1 MLTRNILFSF
11 LLLLGSVL
19 SSGCTPS
26 ACPGKAGCTCD
37 DKNPCQNGYLCTEGT
52 CKPTAEETDNERP
65 TQEAPTEQDAGPTE
79 RCDPGSAGCRCLA
92 QESCAAGLRCEKGVC
107 QACQEGSAGCAC
119 KGGACDGAL
128 VCENNRCLRC
138 EGKAYCACYKNH
150 SCDVGARCDIA
161 NDGRK
166 TCKPCAALGEEGC
179 HCEQDSHCAAS
190 LLCVNKRCQPPAA
203 LAQLPKDPKCYSPCE
218 GNIRD
223 RDGTL
228 RPCHPTLRLIDGCLV
243 GQVCN
248 NGSCVSTAR
257 SEKLSATAYPFCM
270 QTSDCPSWQSCI
282 QGRCYSNCKVNAECP
297 EGTGCYA
304 YTCRKRCAIA
314 KAECPNHET
323 CQNVGSTQ
331 DEGFC
336 LPSVPRE
343 ADAPARSKISEVFQI
358 SEKELRFSNREPTA
372 EVAIANN
379 SDFEITLQITRES
392 DNTGASKPLAWL
404 SIDTCQT
411 YTNDALPRCQSFSNK
426 PTIQEPFTIS
436 LKGKSRI
443 ILNILNADKVP
454 QNKSTYVG
462 VLRFKNEALEQR
474 LDLTYRRSTQ
484 GRWMGKMYSFGHFED
499 THIDQF
505 PAPNNLDLRT
515 LKNAFLRRWLN
526 FKRREITFDQF
537 RAVLEALRTDSW
549 RSSRTQEACKRL
561 FSTQASEDVACY
573 PFSSQK
579 GYEILSDSQR
589 EAAVPSGITALDMA
603 LDVKEVT
610 GNQWEGRIVSEQ
622 TLHYPGD
629 PQIKVQFAETPGNS
643 SMSLL
648 TSLQAVVDLG
658 GRYAVAS
665 SGACTNPTTFQK
677 TTFPWFVP
685 GFTLDSSVRS
695 GSLFRERAE
704 CRSQTIPQSIPP
716 SATETQRAAILAYN
730 QSLSAAN
737 PIPNGRTLR
746 RTLELV
752 DGVLYENQV
761 FFAIIRERFT
771 SPFASSNNTEIAKD
785 WVRYGYV
792 LLQPT
797 ESEFKEADAQGSPAS
812 RCTDNASCGSNGI
825 CQNGV
830 CQGSNTLQQVTC
842 TPAIVRAAINRS
854 INKIED
860 LRSWSESDMTSLVSA
875 LMGKQ
880 RDEIANESSLHILRS
895 ENNGEIAYTYARD
908 GFQRFIHYFC
918 EETRQFNGGP
928 QNNPQDCPAA
938 SKVIYFETTL
948 SEQAMR
954 SHPCQNGLS
963 SANTCDIALE
973 QFRTNSSFREN
984 VPYRCVDT
992 NAVLCSN
999 NRKDLREGKIFF
1011 KPSTQTQFV
1020 SPLAPLEAAL
1030 LEAFR
1035 YRLKFQSRTGQSL
1048 GFAPTICD
1056 KSLGGQIPYCY
1067 DPAVI
1072 EEIEQRVNCLEAIFT
1087 EQTLSQTLSSH
1098 SRTQIKS
1105 FLEKAFS
1112 YSNRMVNGVLFTDLG
1127 FETLNAELKVML
1139 GDDAFTRSLNSRYDL
1154 ANSRLI
1160 SFEGDLLE
1168 PNGVR
1173 LSGALGNEMYH
1184 LYLSI
1189 HYYQMVLDRFYAQ
1202 ADTFLQSFRQSSTS
1216 FLTAASVSTSMRK
1229 LLLAASRKA
1238 RSWNVIAKKYHQIN
1252 RSDLA
1257 QRVLERAYLAAYLEQ
1272 IVFTQLLHNLM
1283 QTLDSK
1289 QIPQLRS
1296 DIEQLTLTYSAALL
1310 EMQESHQKVLKK
1322 LDFFGLPEGYIPF
1335 PALTRSAATASPLNA
1350 FSTSLITV
1358 KEKLATAHEK
1368 EQIAL
1373 QNNRSFETDAANFQ
1387 SEIVKLEQ
1395 NYNEQLIQ
1403 ICGELKEGDRSVP
1416 AVPKY
1421 AHLYR
1426 SGEISDPCGLVPG
1439 GALYNA
1445 YATLERV
1452 AQDMPQLEQQRSALY
1467 QRIDNEKQ
1475 RIQKFCNDRFQLADI
1490 AWSYQD
1496 KQKNLQLSRDT
1507 TDLIWQSSMRAMA
1520 GLAQISASSRCL
1532 SIGGTAVSTE
1542 CLNAKLSTT
1551 ARLVTLIAQE
1561 AAVAVLSVQMNNA
1574 RKEMAALQRDF
1585 SKVNIQI
1592 PCTVCPTDQPD
1603 CNQAGVAQISSQ
1615 NYLAQLTL
1623 ELEAF
1628 RLQMLTARYN
1638 ASLVLSQIVGLRQ
1651 RADRLLREQEDS
1663 TALLLN
1669 VQAAQNDPNIRIYKN
1684 DAILTAER
1692 TFEEAVQ
1699 EAYSLTLIYE
1709 YYTSSSY
1716 AQKNDLYLVRMISSG
1731 DKNLESYVSQLEQ
1744 AYRDFEERYGR
1755 PALRVMV
1762 LSLRDDILRI
1772 PHIAENG
1779 EARSL
1784 QERVQAF
1791 QQHLND
1797 PKNYTPEGYFH
1808 TSFSIS
1814 VDPKTSAVSPV
1825 TYGHKIVYLEA
1836 EIKATERGDDVG
1848 RVYLRQNGT
1857 GVIREAN
1864 DQFQYYALPER
1875 TAVINTFF
1883 NGHKTFD
1890 LSVYQNYRFQDRPL
1904 GNTQWQLLFN
1914 QASEKANQDIVLHS
1928 INDIVLYVYYQD
1940 FSKP

>member
-1 MLTRNILFSF
+1 MLTRNLLFSC
-11 LLLLGSVL
+11 LLLLGAAL
-19 SSGCTPS
+19 SYGCTPP
-26 ACPGKAGCTCD
+26 ACPGKAGCACD
-37 DKNPCQNGYLCTEGT
+37 DKSPCDQGHTCTEGT
-52 CKPTAEETDNERP
+52 CKPTAEETSNERP
-65 TQEAPTEQDAGPTE
+65 IQEAPTEQDAGPTE
-79 RCDPGSAGCRCLA
+79 RCEPGTAGCRCMA
-92 QESCAAGLRCEKGVC
+92 QESCASGLRCEKDLC
-107 QACQEGSAGCAC
+107 QPCQEGSAGCAC
-119 KGGACDGAL
+119 KNGTCDGNLA
-128 VCENNRCLRC
+128 CENNRCQRC
-138 EGKAYCACYKNH
+138 EGKAHCACYKNH
-150 SCDVGARCDIA
+150 SCDVGVRCEVENNGA
-161 NDGRK
+161 H
-166 TCKPCAALGEEGC
+166 TCKPCSAQAEAGC
-179 HCEQDSHCAAS
+179 NCEQDSHCAAS
-190 LLCVNKRCQPPAA
+190 FLCVNKRCQPPAA

-218 GNIRD
+218 GNVRD
-223 RDGTL
+223 RDGRL
-228 RPCHPTLRLIDGCLV
+228 LPCHPTLRLIEGCLV

-248 NGSCVSTAR
+248 NGSCVSAAR
-257 SEKLSATAYPFCM
+257 SDKLSATTYPFCM
-270 QTSDCPSWQSCI
+270 KTSDCPSWQSCI
-282 QGRCYSNCKVNAECP
+282 QGRCYSDCKVNAECP
-297 EGTGCYA
+297 EGSGCYA
-304 YTCRKRCAIA
+304 YTCRQRCAIT
-314 KAECPNHET
+314 KTECPNNET

-343 ADAPARSKISEVFQI
+343 PDAPSHTKVGEVFSI
-358 SEKELRFSNREPTA
+358 SEKELRFNNRENTA
-372 EVAIANN
+372 EIAIANN
-379 SDFEITLQITRES
+379 GDFDVTVQIVRES
-392 DNTGASKPLAWL
+392 DNTGEAKPLAWL
-404 SIDTCQT
+404 SIDACQT
-411 YTNDALPRCQSFSNK
+411 YTDDTLPRCQAFSNK
-426 PTIQEPFTIS
+426 PTAQEPFSVTI
-436 LKGKSRI
+436 KGKGRV
-443 ILNILNADKVP
+443 ILKILNAEKVP
-454 QNKSTYVG
+454 QNKNTYTG
-462 VLRFKNEALEQR
+462 VLRFKNDALEQR
-474 LDLTYRRSTQ
+474 LDVTYRRSTQ
-484 GRWMGKMYSFGHFED
+484 GRWIGKIYSFGHFED
-499 THIDQF
+499 TNIAQF

-526 FKRREITFDQF
+526 FKRREITFEQF
-537 RAVLEALRTDSW
+537 RAILEAIRTDSW
-549 RSSRTQEACKRL
+549 RSARTQEACKRL

-573 PFSSQK
+573 PFSSEK

-589 EAAVPSGITALDMA
+589 EAAVPSGITALEMA
-603 LDVKEVT
+603 LDVKELA

-658 GRYAVAS
+658 GRYAVPS
-665 SGACTNPTTFQK
+665 SGSCANTTAFQK
-677 TTFPWFVP
+677 TTYPWFVP
-685 GFTLDSSVRS
+685 GFTMDTSTRS

-704 CRSQTIPQSIPP
+704 CRSQVIPKSVP
-716 SATETQRAAILAYN
+716 SNATETQRAAILAYN

-771 SPFASSNNTEIAKD
+771 SPFASSNNAELAKD

-797 ESEFKEADAQGSPAS
+797 DSEFKESDAQGSPS
-812 RCTDNASCGSNGI
+812 SQCTDNTACGPNGT
-825 CQNGV
+825 CQNGL
-830 CQGSNTLQQVTC
+830 CQGTNQLQQVTC

-854 INKIED
+854 INKIDD
-860 LRSWSESDMTSLVSA
+860 LRAWSETDLAHLVST

-880 RDEIANESSLHILRS
+880 RDDIANETSLHITRS
-895 ENNGEIAYTYARD
+895 ENNGEIAYVYTRD
-908 GFQRFIHYFC
+908 GFQRFIHYYC
-918 EETRQFNGGP
+918 EDTRQFNGGP
-928 QNNPQDCPAA
+928 QNNSQDCPAA
-938 SKVIYFETTL
+938 SKVIYFESTTP
-948 SEQAMR
+948 ENAMR
-954 SHPCQNGLS
+954 AHPCQSGLPNAS
-963 SANTCDIALE
+963 TCDVALA
-973 QFRTNSSFREN
+973 QFRTESSFRED
-984 VPYRCVDT
+984 VPYRCVDA

-999 NRKDLREGKIFF
+999 NRKDMREGKIFF
-1011 KPSTQTQFV
+1011 KPTTQNQFV

-1030 LEAFR
+1030 MEAFR
-1035 YRLKFQSRTGQSL
+1035 YRLKFQSRTGQSI
-1048 GFAPTICD
+1048 GFAPSICD
-1056 KSLGGQIPYCY
+1056 KSLGSQIPYCY
-1067 DPAVI
+1067 DPDVI
-1072 EEIEQRVNCLEAIFT
+1072 EQLEQRVNCLEAIFT
-1087 EQTLSQTLSSH
+1087 DNTLSQKLPTT
-1098 SRTQIKS
+1098 SRAQIKS

-1112 YSNRMVNGVLFTDLG
+1112 YSNRIVNGVIFTDLG

-1154 ANSRLI
+1154 ANSQLV

-1168 PNGVR
+1168 SNGVR
-1173 LSGALGNEMYH
+1173 LSGALGYEMYN
-1184 LYLSI
+1184 LYLSV

-1202 ADTFLQSFRQSSTS
+1202 TDTFVQSFRQSTTS
-1216 FLTAASVSTSMRK
+1216 FLTAASVSSSMRK

-1238 RSWNVIAKKYHQIN
+1238 RSWNVIAKKYYQIN

-1272 IVFTQLLHNLM
+1272 IVFTQLLHNLT

-1296 DIEQLTLTYSAALL
+1296 DIEQLTVTYSAALL
-1310 EMQESHQKVLKK
+1310 EMQESYQKVLRK
-1322 LDFFGLPEGYIPF
+1322 LDYFGFPEGYVPF
-1335 PALTRSAATASPLNA
+1335 PALNRSAATASPLNA
-1350 FSTSLITV
+1350 FSTSLVTV
-1358 KEKLATAHEK
+1358 KEKLATAREK

-1403 ICGELKEGDRSVP
+1403 ICGELKDGDRSVP

-1426 SGEISDPCGLVPG
+1426 SGELSDPCGLVPG

-1452 AQDMPQLEQQRSALY
+1452 AQDMPQIEQQRSALY
-1467 QRIDNEKQ
+1467 QRIDNEKL
-1475 RIQKFCNDRFQLADI
+1475 RIQKFCNDRFKLADI
-1490 AWSYQD
+1490 SWTYQD

-1507 TDLIWQSSMRAMA
+1507 TDLIWQSAMRAMA
-1520 GLAQISASSRCL
+1520 GLAQISASSRCIT
-1532 SIGGTAVSTE
+1532 IGGTAVSTE
-1542 CLNAKLSTT
+1542 CLHAKISTA
-1551 ARLVTLIAQE
+1551 ARLVLLIAQE
-1561 AAVAVLSVQMNNA
+1561 TAIAVLSVQMNNA

-1585 SKVNIQI
+1585 SKVNIQT
-1592 PCTVCPTDQPD
+1592 PCTVCPTDNPD
-1603 CNQAGVAQISSQ
+1603 CNQAGVAQIASQ

-1623 ELEAF
+1623 ELETF

-1638 ASLVLSQIVGLRQ
+1638 ASLVLSQIAGLRQ

-1669 VQAAQNDPNIRIYKN
+1669 VQAAQNDPNVRIYKN

-1692 TFEEAVQ
+1692 TFEEAIQ

-1716 AQKNDLYLVRMISSG
+1716 AQKNDLLLVRMISSG

-1744 AYRDFEERYGR
+1744 AYRDFEERFGR

-1791 QQHLND
+1791 QQQLND

-1808 TSFSIS
+1808 TSFPIS

-1848 RVYLRQNGT
+1848 RIYLRQNGT

-1890 LSVYQNYRFQDRPL
+1890 PSVYQNYRLQDRPL

-1914 QASEKANQDIVLHS
+1914 QVSEKANQDIVLNA